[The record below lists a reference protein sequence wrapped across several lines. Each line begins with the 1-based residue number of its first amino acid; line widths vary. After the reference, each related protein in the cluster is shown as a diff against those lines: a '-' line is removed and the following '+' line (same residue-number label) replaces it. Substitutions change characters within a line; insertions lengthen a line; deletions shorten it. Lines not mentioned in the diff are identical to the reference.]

1 MKTYRKA
8 PVRPNAPRSSWS
20 MHTRKGS
27 VSQQKSRETNGRPN
41 REQMAINSEIA
52 GDSGWKRQDKQ
63 DEPDVDKAR
72 INAER
77 KRSLIAQVHDDIR
90 ARFGPRLVRSDGSAL
105 YQFQC
110 K

>member
-8 PVRPNAPRSSWS
+8 PLKPNAPRSSWS
-20 MHTRKGS
+20 IHTRKGS
-27 VSQQKSRETNGRPN
+27 VSQQKSREINGRPN

-52 GDSGWKRQDKQ
+52 GDNDWKRQDKQ
-63 DEPDVDKAR
+63 LEPDVDKAR
-72 INAER
+72 INQER
-77 KRSLIAQVHDDIR
+77 KRKLFAQIHDDIR
-90 ARFGPRLVRSDGSAL
+90 ARFGPRLVRNDGSAL